1 MGATIQ
7 STDVPHCR
15 AERKGQEKVSPSS
28 AELDPQMPAAYQRWG
43 EGLGNS
49 PRPLVLAL

>member
-7 STDVPHCR
+7 STDDPHCR
-15 AERKGQEKVSPSS
+15 AERRGQEKVSPSS

-43 EGLGNS
+43 EELGNS
-49 PRPLVLAL
+49 LHPVVLAL